1 MPWTMIHLGV
11 AGNLTDKFKINEIP
25 DFYLGAVAPDA
36 VHYRENYVRE
46 FKDISH
52 LCAANDNH
60 DVILDNAKNFIL
72 KNISHEHRDFYIGYD
87 VHVMT
92 DVYWAKTLGAG
103 FRMRY
108 REDKNPIYPQ
118 SGDAYNNDMC
128 ILDLELYRKYKYA
141 SANMAFFL
149 KSRPIGID
157 DLVSAE
163 EVRACFDGIRQIKN
177 RFDENKSENE
187 SPKYIFY
194 DEVLH
199 FIDETAVKIDQY
211 LKLHYTH

>member
-11 AGNLTDKFKINEIP
+11 AGNLTDKFKINKIP

-36 VHYRENYVRE
+36 VHYRANYIRE
-46 FKDISH
+46 YKDISH
-52 LCAANDNH
+52 LCLAGDSH
-60 DVILDNAKNFIL
+60 EIILNNAKDFIL
-72 KNISHEHRDFYIGYD
+72 KNISHEHRDFYIGYG

-92 DVYWAKTLGAG
+92 DVYWAKTVYAE
-103 FRMRY
+103 FAMRY
-108 REDKNPIYPQ
+108 LEDKNPIYPKKE
-118 SGDAYNNDMC
+118 DAYFNDMC

-141 SANMAFFL
+141 SDNMTFFI
-149 KSRPIGID
+149 KSSPIGID
-157 DLVSAE
+157 GLVSAE

-177 RFDENKSENE
+177 RFDENKNANE

-194 DEVLH
+194 DDVLN

-211 LKLHYTH
+211 LTPTNKH